1 MLRVVPQDW
10 EPKSWP
16 EKLTARLAREMA
28 RLRDPWSAQSLS
40 DRTDELG
47 WRVSRSVITDIE
59 NGRRKYVAV
68 HELIVLAEALSI
80 SPLELLFGE
89 DNAAKIEYL
98 PDDEVMRLVA
108 VQRFSGIDEDILRRY
123 EDTMRL
129 LDSLA
134 ENMRE
139 ASARLS
145 ELLDDSRRPGGME
158 SDGGG

>member
-1 MLRVVPQDW
+1 M
-10 EPKSWP
+10 
-16 EKLTARLAREMA
+16 
-28 RLRDPWSAQSLS
+28 
-40 DRTDELG
+40 
-47 WRVSRSVITDIE
+47 SRSVITDIE

-123 EDTMRL
+123 EDKMRL